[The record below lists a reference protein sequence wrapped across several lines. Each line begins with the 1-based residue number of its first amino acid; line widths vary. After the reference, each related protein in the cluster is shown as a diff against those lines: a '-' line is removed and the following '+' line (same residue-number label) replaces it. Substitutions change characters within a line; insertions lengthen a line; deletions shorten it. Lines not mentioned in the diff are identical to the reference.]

1 MAHGHRFN
9 VRIQLRLQ
17 TLGYNLKEISP
28 STEIYGKKWK
38 AMKVYKNGVQKK
50 KGQFS
55 FYFLLSRVK
64 SLIHGR
70 RRKVLMSTPFIA
82 PVLRQ
87 LSSEQTFLAQ

>member
-1 MAHGHRFN
+1 
-9 VRIQLRLQ
+9 
-17 TLGYNLKEISP
+17 
-28 STEIYGKKWK
+28 
-38 AMKVYKNGVQKK
+38 MKGYKNGVQKK

-87 LSSEQTFLAQ
+87 LSSQQTFLAQKLLKIKTLIGYRPTSNSAKGWLFCH